1 MNYEITT
8 ASQFIIHNSLSTT
21 AQMTFK
27 TPSLIELPADLD
39 CNHLPKHVA
48 AIMDGNGRW
57 AKSRG
62 FPRMMGHKRGADA
75 LRELLRCCKDWGISA
90 LTVYAFSTE
99 NWGRSLE
106 EVDFLMT
113 LFENL
118 FQLELSEMVIEGVKL
133 EVVGDL
139 ENLTPSL
146 YNAIDRARVAT
157 QHNQGVRF
165 TVAINYGGRQ
175 EIVRACQT
183 IATQVQQ
190 GLIKATDIDEKLL
203 SQHLHTA
210 DLPDPDLL
218 IRTSG
223 EMRISNFLLWQLA
236 YAEIYVTDTLWPDF
250 DRRAFHQAL
259 LNYQQRHR
267 RFGKA

>member
-1 MNYEITT
+1 
-8 ASQFIIHNSLSTT
+8 
-21 AQMTFK
+21 MTSNA
-27 TPSLIELPADLD
+27 TSLIELPTDLD
-39 CNHLPKHVA
+39 CNRLPQHVA
-48 AIMDGNGRW
+48 VIMDGNGRW
-57 AKSRG
+57 AKKRG
-62 FPRMMGHKRGADA
+62 FPRIMGHRRGADT
-75 LRELLRCCKDWGISA
+75 LRDLLRCCKDWGISA

-99 NWGRSLE
+99 NWGRSIE

-118 FQLELSEMVIEGVKL
+118 FQAELKEMIAEEVKL
-133 EVVGDL
+133 EVVGNL
-139 ENLTPSL
+139 ENVPPSL
-146 YNAIDRARVAT
+146 YDAT
-157 QHNQGVRF
+157 QYNQGVRF

-183 IATQVQQ
+183 IASQVQQ
-190 GLIKATDIDEKLL
+190 GLIQPADIDENLL

-236 YAEIYVTDTLWPDF
+236 YAEFYVTDTLWPDF

-259 LNYQQRHR
+259 VNYQQRHR
-267 RFGKA
+267 RFGKV